1 MVSRPTDTA
10 ITSTAALSSTVENY
24 LKHLYAEQD
33 DDASRLL
40 PMGKLAQALGV
51 TPGTAT
57 TMVKALADNG
67 LVKYEP
73 RDGVR
78 LTVAGERHAL
88 NVIRRHRLVELF
100 LVRELGLD
108 WSEVHEEA
116 EELEH
121 AISDKVLDKIDVLL
135 GHPQFDPHGD
145 PIPGAKGQLASATL
159 KSLAECVLHK
169 PVRIGRVTGQD
180 AAFLQTLHRLGLT
193 PGTQVVVEAR
203 DSLADSVTIRPKGQS
218 VTSLGTAA
226 AAKILVEDG

>member
-1 MVSRPTDTA
+1 
-10 ITSTAALSSTVENY
+10 
-24 LKHLYAEQD
+24 
-33 DDASRLL
+33 
-40 PMGKLAQALGV
+40 
-51 TPGTAT
+51 
-57 TMVKALADNG
+57 MVKALADNG

-78 LTVAGERHAL
+78 LTAAGERHAL

-121 AISDKVLDKIDVLL
+121 AISDKVLDKIDALL

-145 PIPGAKGQLASATL
+145 PIPGAKGQLASTTL
-159 KSLAECVLHK
+159 KSLAECELHQ
-169 PVRIGRVTGQD
+169 PVRIAHVTGQD

-193 PGTQVVVEAR
+193 PGAQVVVEAR
-203 DSLADSVTIRPKGQS
+203 DYIGRFRNDSAEGATRHHPGHDRRREDS
-218 VTSLGTAA
+218 CRRRLSDHTSRYGST
-226 AAKILVEDG
+226 KSFR

>member
-1 MVSRPTDTA
+1 MASRPTDATVA
-10 ITSTAALSSTVENY
+10 STAALSSTVENY
-24 LKHLYAEQD
+24 LKHLYAEQH
-33 DDASRLL
+33 DAGRGLL

-57 TMVKALADNG
+57 TMVKALADSG

-73 RDGVR
+73 RDGVK
-78 LTVAGERHAL
+78 LTAAGERHAL

-100 LVRELGLD
+100 LVRMLGLD

-121 AISDKVLDKIDVLL
+121 AISDKVLDKIDELL

-145 PIPGAKGQLASATL
+145 PIPGAKGQLAAAALT
-159 KSLAECVLHK
+159 SLAECELHQ
-169 PVRIGRVTGQD
+169 PVRIARVTGQD

-193 PGTQVVVEAR
+193 PGMQVVVEAR
-203 DSLADSVTIRPKGQS
+203 DKLADSVTIRPKGQH
-218 VTSLGTAA
+218 VTTLGTAA
-226 AAKILVEDG
+226 ASKILVEGG

>member
-1 MVSRPTDTA
+1 MPSRTTVA
-10 ITSTAALSSTVENY
+10 NIASTPALSSTVEDY
-24 LKHLYAEQD
+24 LKHLYAEQV
-33 DDASRLL
+33 DAGGHLL

-78 LTVAGERHAL
+78 LTAAGERHAL

-121 AISDKVLDKIDVLL
+121 AISDKVLDKIDALL

-145 PIPGAKGQLASATL
+145 PIPGAKGQLASTAL
-159 KSLAECVLHK
+159 KSLAECELHK
-169 PVRIGRVTGQD
+169 PLRIARVTGQD
-180 AAFLQTLHRLGLT
+180 AGFLQTLDRLGLT
-193 PGTQVVVEAR
+193 PNKQVVVEAR
-203 DSLADSVTIRPKGQS
+203 DIQADSVTIRPKGQS
-218 VTSLGTAA
+218 VTTLGTAA
-226 AAKILVEDG
+226 ASKILVEGG